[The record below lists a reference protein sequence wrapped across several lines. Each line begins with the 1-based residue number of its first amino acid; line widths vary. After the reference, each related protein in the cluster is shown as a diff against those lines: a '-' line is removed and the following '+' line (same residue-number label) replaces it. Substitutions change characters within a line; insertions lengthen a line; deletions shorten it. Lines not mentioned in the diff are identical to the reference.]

1 MADTPVVEVTDVT
14 FEQQVE
20 KAKLPV
26 AVMFYSPTCSFC
38 RMMEP
43 SFAQYAA
50 EYREKV
56 AFVRV
61 NVMANLFT
69 GERFGV
75 LSTPTFTFFCGGKP
89 VDSMVGAVYP
99 TLLKKRID
107 EVLIHGKEC
116 ALSSTAIDY
125 EITGYG

>member
-1 MADTPVVEVTDVT
+1 MADTSVVEVTDIT

-69 GERFGV
+69 GDRFGIR
-75 LSTPTFTFFCGGKP
+75 STPTFAFFCGGKP
-89 VDSMVGAVYP
+89 VETMVGAVYP
-99 TLLKKRID
+99 ALLKKRID

>member
-38 RMMEP
+38 HMMEP
-43 SFAQYAA
+43 YFAQYAA

-61 NVMANLFT
+61 NVAANLFT
-69 GERFGV
+69 GERYGV
-75 LSTPTFTFFCGGKP
+75 RSTPTFAFFCQGKP
-89 VDSMVGAVYP
+89 VQSLVGAVYP

-107 EVLIHGKEC
+107 EVLLHGNEC
-116 ALSSTAIDY
+116 ARSSTEIDY
-125 EITGYG
+125 EISGYG

>member
-1 MADTPVVEVTDVT
+1 METAPVMEVTDAT

-43 SFAQYAA
+43 YFAQFAG

-61 NVMANLFT
+61 NVTANLFT
-69 GERFGV
+69 GERYGV
-75 LSTPTFTFFCGGKP
+75 RSTPTFTFFCQGKP
-89 VDSMVGAVYP
+89 VQEMVGAVYP
-99 TLLKKRID
+99 TLLKRRID
-107 EVLIHGKEC
+107 EVLLHGNEC
-116 ALSSTAIDY
+116 ARNSTAIDY
-125 EITGYG
+125 EISGYG

>member
-38 RMMEP
+38 RTMEP

-56 AFVRV
+56 SFVRV
-61 NVMANLFT
+61 NVMANLLT
-69 GERFGV
+69 GDRFGV
-75 LSTPTFTFFCGGKP
+75 RSTPTFTFFCGGKP
-89 VDSMVGAVYP
+89 IDSMVGAIYP
-99 TLLKKRID
+99 ALLKKRID
-107 EVLIHGKEC
+107 EVLLHGNEC
-116 ALSSTAIDY
+116 ARSSTEIDY

>member
-1 MADTPVVEVTDVT
+1 MADAPVVEATDAT

-43 SFAQYAA
+43 YFLQYAA

-61 NVMANLFT
+61 NVTANLFT

-75 LSTPTFTFFCGGKP
+75 LSTPTFAFFCGGKP
-89 VDSMVGAVYP
+89 VQSMVGAVYP

-107 EVLIHGKEC
+107 EVLVHGKEC
-116 ALSSTAIDY
+116 ALSSTAINYD
-125 EITGYG
+125 ITGYG

>member
-1 MADTPVVEVTDVT
+1 MADTLIVEATDAT

-26 AVMFYSPTCSFC
+26 TVMFYSPTCAFC

-43 SFAQYAA
+43 YFAQYAA

-75 LSTPTFTFFCGGKP
+75 LSTPTFAFFCGGKP
-89 VDSMVGAVYP
+89 VQSMVGAVYP
-99 TLLKKRID
+99 TLLKNRIED
-107 EVLIHGKEC
+107 VLLHGKEC
-116 ALSSTAIDY
+116 ALKSTEINY
-125 EITGYG
+125 EISGYG